1 MCRFRDSAMA
11 VLLVVFP
18 LTWPLP
24 GTRGDTGDSTRVTN
38 PQQHS
43 HRGGYRPKSDFIFKE
58 MDLRPGDVVVDIG
71 AGDGWWVERMAKLV
85 GGKGIV
91 YAAEV
96 NKKQV
101 EDMKKKF
108 APLPQIKPYLC
119 KTDSTELP
127 ERSCDLAFFSQSYH
141 HLELN
146 GHVDYLRRLRKILKP
161 TGRLYII
168 EKYPDIATKNRAH
181 GTPLSRLAK
190 EAEEAGWIP
199 VRYELISGTYHYLAV
214 FVQRDLFPPER

>member
-1 MCRFRDSAMA
+1 MRCFGSMA
-11 VLLVVFP
+11 VLWLIF
-18 LTWPLP
+18 LLACPLP
-24 GTRGDTGDSTRVTN
+24 CLQGDTGDGTRVTN
-38 PQQHS
+38 PQQHC
-43 HRGGYRPKSDFIFKE
+43 HRGGYRPKSDYIFKE

-85 GGKGIV
+85 GDKGTV

-101 EDMKKKF
+101 EEMKKKF
-108 APLPQIKPYLC
+108 AAVRQIKPYLC
-119 KTDSTELP
+119 KTDSPELP

-146 GHVDYLRRLRKILKP
+146 GHVEYLRRLRKILKP
-161 TGRLYII
+161 TGRLCII

-199 VRYELISGTYHYLAV
+199 VRYELMTGTYHYLAI
-214 FVQRDLFPPER
+214 FVQKDLFAPER